1 MTEIIGD
8 LWAEIRG
15 SIFTVF
21 LVKKPNAP
29 HKSPHF
35 VEHLIVALTASHIGA
50 TTDLH
55 LSFVRNS
62 STFFAACVHDAPL
75 SDPLVAQDSEL
86 TLTPLHSPANARLVS
101 AHVAWL
107 PYASGAHLRAHQRK
121 GILLNFRETSLGPN
135 NRLSLHKLRV
145 ERCSRKVPYGLHH
158 QKRSP
163 VRWIRL
169 RVCAAAMCTRDFKS
183 RQERESAGNTE

>member
-1 MTEIIGD
+1 M
-8 LWAEIRG
+8 
-15 SIFTVF
+15 
-21 LVKKPNAP
+21 
-29 HKSPHF
+29 SPHF

-62 STFFAACVHDAPL
+62 STCFTASVHEAPL
-75 SDPLVAQDSEL
+75 SDPLVAQDCEL

-107 PYASGAHLRAHQRK
+107 PYASGAHLHAHQRK
-121 GILLNFRETSLGPN
+121 GIFLNFQETCLGPN
-135 NRLSLHKLRV
+135 NHLNLHKLRV
-145 ERCSRKVPYGLHH
+145 ERCSRKVSDDLHH

-169 RVCAAAMCTRDFKS
+169 RVCAAAMCTTDLKS
-183 RQERESAGNTE
+183 RQERVCGKHRVFGPHAL